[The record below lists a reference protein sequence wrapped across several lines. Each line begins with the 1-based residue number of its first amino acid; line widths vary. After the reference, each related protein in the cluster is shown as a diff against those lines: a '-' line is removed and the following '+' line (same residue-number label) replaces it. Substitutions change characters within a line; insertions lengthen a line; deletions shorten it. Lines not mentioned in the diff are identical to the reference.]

1 MKLSPPTT
9 AFEAPS
15 FQAPVP
21 EVETRWSEADPV
33 PPPKP
38 QSRLKRLLLHP
49 FTWWVIAPTLLAIVY
64 FYGFASPQY
73 VSEARFVVRSRS
85 DAPQVSLGSML
96 SAAVGGGGGV
106 SAGDAYSV
114 RDFLTSHD
122 AVMRA
127 DERLDLRKLWGR
139 EEADILSRLWADD
152 PERLT
157 KFFNSMVTVAFDS
170 TTGVVTLRVRSF
182 MPEDSKAIAETLLRL
197 SEQLINSLSE
207 RAREDALSI
216 ARREVGVAER
226 RVLDSREALTR
237 FREQQQELDSAGT
250 AQAAVATI
258 AQLENAHIAAQA
270 ELRERQAFMREDNP
284 ALQVT
289 RNRIGALERQIEAE
303 RLRRTQ
309 GDGALS
315 QQLAGFERLM
325 LEREFADRQLASA
338 TASLETA
345 RIEAQRQQLYLARV
359 VEPNL
364 AVYPLYPRKLI
375 SVGSIFLGLS
385 VAFGIGW
392 LLVAGMREHAI

>member
-15 FQAPVP
+15 FQAPIP
-21 EVETRWSEADPV
+21 EVETRWSEGDPV

-38 QSRLKRLLLHP
+38 TSRLRRFLLHP
-49 FTWWVIAPTLLAIVY
+49 FTCWVIVPTLLAIAY

-96 SAAVGGGGGV
+96 SAAVGGGGV
-106 SAGDAYSV
+106 SSADAFSV
-114 RDFLTSHD
+114 RDFLISHD
-122 AVMRA
+122 AVRRT
-127 DERLDLRKLWGR
+127 DERLDLRKMWGR

-157 KFFNSMVTVAFDS
+157 KYFNSMVSVAYDS

-182 MPEDSKAIAETLLRL
+182 MPEDSKAIAETLLIL

-226 RVLDSREALTR
+226 RVLESREALTL
-237 FREQQQELDSAGT
+237 FREQQHELDSAGT

-284 ALQVT
+284 GLQAT
-289 RNRIGALERQIEAE
+289 RNRITALERQIAAE
-303 RLRRTQ
+303 RSRRTQ

-375 SVGSIFLGLS
+375 SVGSFFLGLS

>member
-9 AFEAPS
+9 AFEGPATEAIP
-15 FQAPVP
+15 A
-21 EVETRWSEADPV
+21 WSPA
-33 PPPKP
+33 PPPP
-38 QSRLKRLLLHP
+38 PRPESRLKRALRHP
-49 FTWWVIAPTLLAIVY
+49 FTWWVLAPTLLAAIY
-64 FYGFASPQY
+64 FYAFASPQF
-73 VSEARFVVRSRS
+73 VSEARFVVRSRT
-85 DAPQVSLGSML
+85 DAPQVSLGSVL
-96 SAAVGGGGGV
+96 SAAVGGGGTTGE
-106 SAGDAYSV
+106 GHSV

-122 AVMRA
+122 AVMRTH
-127 DERLDLRKLWGR
+127 ERLDLIGIWNRPD
-139 EEADILSRLWADD
+139 ADIVARLRHDE

-157 KFFNSMVTVAFDS
+157 RYYNGMVSANFDS

-182 MPEDSKAIAETLLRL
+182 RPEDSKAVADTLIML
-197 SEQLINSLSE
+197 SEQLVNRLSE
-207 RAREDALSI
+207 RARDDALRI
-216 ARREVGVAER
+216 ARAEVGIAEQ
-226 RVLDSREALTR
+226 RVLTSREALTR
-237 FREQQQELDSAGT
+237 FREQQQDLDSAGS

-258 AQLENAHIAAQA
+258 GQLEGALTTARA
-270 ELRERQAFMREDNP
+270 ELRERMAFMRPDNP
-284 ALQVT
+284 ALQTT
-289 RNRIGALERQIEAE
+289 RNRITALERQIAAE
-303 RLRRTQ
+303 RTRRTQ

-385 VAFGIGW
+385 IAFGIGW
-392 LLVAGMREHAI
+392 LLVAGMREHAV

>member
-15 FQAPVP
+15 YEAPIP
-21 EVETRWSEADPV
+21 EVETRWSEGAAV
-33 PPPKP
+33 PPPRP
-38 QSRLKRLLLHP
+38 QSRLWRLLRHP
-49 FTWWVIAPTLLAIVY
+49 FTWCVLVPTLIAIGY
-64 FYGFASPQY
+64 FYGIASPQY

-85 DAPQVSLGSML
+85 DAPQVSLGGML
-96 SAAVGGGGGV
+96 SAAVGGGSV
-106 SAGDAYSV
+106 SSGDAYSV

-122 AVMRA
+122 AVART
-127 DERLDLRKLWGR
+127 DQRLDLRKLWGR
-139 EEADILSRLWADD
+139 EEADILSRLWAED

-157 KFFNSMVTVAFDS
+157 KYFNSMVSVTYDS
-170 TTGVVTLRVRSF
+170 SSGVITLRVRSF
-182 MPEDSKAIAETLLRL
+182 VPEDSKAIAETLLTL
-197 SEQLINSLSE
+197 SEQLVNSLSE
-207 RAREDALSI
+207 RAREDALRI
-216 ARREVGVAER
+216 ARNEVTVAEQ

-237 FREQQQELDSAGT
+237 FREQQQELDSAGA
-250 AQAAVATI
+250 AQAAVATMG
-258 AQLENAHIAAQA
+258 QLEGQLIAAQA
-270 ELRERQAFMREDNP
+270 ELRERQAFMRPDNT

-289 RNRIGALERQIEAE
+289 RNRIAALQRQIEVE
-303 RLRRTQ
+303 RARRTQ

-325 LEREFADRQLASA
+325 LERDFADRQLASA

-345 RIEAQRQQLYLARV
+345 RIEAQRQQLYLSRV

-392 LLVAGMREHAI
+392 LLVSGMREHAI